1 MITVTQAW
9 TSPFVRKVRIV
20 VGVKGLQDRVT
31 FLDPDKDGPENDAL
45 RAANP
50 LQKVPAARLDD
61 GTLIYDS
68 HVICEHF
75 DTLSPSPRLFPASGA
90 ERLRIL
96 TLAAL
101 ADGIM
106 DAAILIVYE
115 GRFRPEDKWHQ
126 GWIDKQQIKVDQ
138 ALDYLEAHTPE
149 WSGTPD
155 YADISLACALGFLDL
170 RQGGRWRKAHPK
182 MVAWL
187 ERFAAAVPSFAA
199 TTPPG

>member
-9 TSPFVRKVRIV
+9 TSPFVRKVRIAV
-20 VGVKGLQDRVT
+20 AVKGLKDRVR
-31 FLDPDKDGPENDAL
+31 FLDPEKDGPDNDAL

-61 GTLIYDS
+61 GRLIYDS
-68 HVICEHF
+68 HVICEYF
-75 DTLSPSPRLFPASGA
+75 DTLSPTPRLFPSAGD
-90 ERLRIL
+90 ERLRML

-115 GRFRPEDKWHQ
+115 ARFRPEDKWHQ
-126 GWIDKQQIKVDQ
+126 GWIDKQQVKVDQ
-138 ALDYLEAHTPE
+138 ALAFLEASPPA

-170 RQGGRWRKAHPK
+170 RQAGRWRKAHPK

-187 ERFAAAVPSFAA
+187 DGFSAAVPSFSA
-199 TTPPG
+199 TAPPG